1 MVTCYVSLRTWIH
14 SAHLHRSPA
23 HEEGTLLS
31 PSLDSERLR
40 LRKVQRLVQSFPVPW
55 PLAVIG
61 RYAKMWGIGWMGEGE
76 GAMGG
81 EPPGGRHTLQ
91 PLTPIIRSPGA
102 PWEMPPS
109 DLGQRNNMKATLFL
123 PPRSQLCRD
132 RAACGQS
139 LQTTQ
144 LGTLGALGLWET
156 FFHTFSKIFL
166 MLFLGFCLFVC
177 LIGK

>member
-76 GAMGG
+76 GVMGG

-123 PPRSQLCRD
+123 PQDLSSAETRLPVDKASKPRSWALLGHWV
-132 RAACGQS
+132 CGRR
-139 LQTTQ
+139 
-144 LGTLGALGLWET
+144 
-156 FFHTFSKIFL
+156 FSIHFPKFS
-166 MLFLGFCLFVC
+166 
-177 LIGK
+177 

>member
-1 MVTCYVSLRTWIH
+1 MVTCYVSLRAWIH

-123 PPRSQLCRD
+123 PQDLSSAETGLPEDKACKPRSWALLGHWV
-132 RAACGQS
+132 CGRR
-139 LQTTQ
+139 
-144 LGTLGALGLWET
+144 
-156 FFHTFSKIFL
+156 FSIHFPKFS
-166 MLFLGFCLFVC
+166 
-177 LIGK
+177 